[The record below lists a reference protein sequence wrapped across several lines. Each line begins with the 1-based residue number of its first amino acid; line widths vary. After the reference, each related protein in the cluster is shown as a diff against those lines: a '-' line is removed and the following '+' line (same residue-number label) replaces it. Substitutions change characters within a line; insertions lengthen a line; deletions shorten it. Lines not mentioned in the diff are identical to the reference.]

1 MAVLGSPL
9 RRLTLV
15 ILLFCL
21 FMGSTS
27 WRRRRSGGCV
37 CQLGVW
43 GSWSTCSAPCGNSGE
58 KTRYRTNY
66 CCNGIEGASSQSQS
80 SSCNRFCYNSGT
92 PVGNGCFCTSQYEGR
107 CCSLHRPSGL
117 NIYQQGISNN
127 VNVNQQSGSN
137 NVNQQGNNVHQSTSL
152 STSTQLGI
160 GLGVSFSVIFVII
173 IIVLIP
179 LCCCK

>member
-43 GSWSTCSAPCGNSGE
+43 GQWSTCTAPCGNKGE
-58 KTRYRTNY
+58 KTRERTNY
-66 CCNGIEGASSQSQS
+66 CCSVEGALTEWQTVP
-80 SSCNRFCYNSGT
+80 CNRFCYNSGT
-92 PVGNGCFCTSQYEGR
+92 PYGDGCLCTSQYEGR
-107 CCSLHRPSGL
+107 CCDVRKPQGGL
-117 NIYQQGISNN
+117 SFIGI
-127 VNVNQQSGSN
+127 Q
-137 NVNQQGNNVHQSTSL
+137 QQGNNNNVNIGSNNFNQVWNSGSKVAISVSASVTI
-152 STSTQLGI
+152 I
-160 GLGVSFSVIFVII
+160 GLMMWVI
-173 IIVLIP
+173 LI
-179 LCCCK
+179 